1 MYGFKSCT
9 IKKAERQRTYTFK
22 LWCWRRLLRVP
33 WTSRRSN
40 QSILKEINPEHS
52 LEELMLR
59 LKLQYFGK
67 LMRRAS
73 SLENNLLLEKNL
85 LLKKTEGK
93 RRQGQQR
100 MRWLDS
106 ITDLMEKNLSKLQEI
121 VEDRGAWSA
130 TVPGVTKSQT
140 GLCTSTTAKAFT
152 NSLLKDLLV
161 STYCLVP
168 KPLLCVEVC
177 YNSTWLA
184 SM

>member
-73 SLENNLLLEKNL
+73 SLENNL

>member
-1 MYGFKSCT
+1 M
-9 IKKAERQRTYTFK
+9 
-22 LWCWRRLLRVP
+22 
-33 WTSRRSN
+33 
-40 QSILKEINPEHS
+40 LK
-52 LEELMLR
+52 

-130 TVPGVTKSQT
+130 TVNEGEGSQSHVT
-140 GLCTSTTAKAFT
+140 
-152 NSLLKDLLV
+152 
-161 STYCLVP
+161 
-168 KPLLCVEVC
+168 
-177 YNSTWLA
+177 
-184 SM
+184 